1 LPANPEIVEPM
12 KPKTKDLLQRYAVAS
27 LGLIFVAVGVAL
39 SLKSNLG
46 TAPISCPPAV
56 MNLQWSFLSVG
67 TLTWMMHIVL
77 ILIQAAI
84 LRRRFKVSYLM
95 QIPAAFVFGYL
106 CDAAIWAFDWL
117 QVDSYETQMF
127 LCILTI
133 LVTAIGVRLEVI
145 GNAWMLAGEMT
156 TVVLSDVTQTRFST
170 VKVLFDIFCV
180 ILSAAFAWF
189 AFGYLT
195 GNGSSVVIRE
205 GTLILAICTGLC
217 MKLTDTVVDKVFRRF
232 LERQQ

>member
-1 LPANPEIVEPM
+1 M

-56 MNLQWSFLSVG
+56 MNLRWSFLSVG

-205 GTLILAICTGLC
+205 GTLILAICTACLPGYCCL
-217 MKLTDTVVDKVFRRF
+217 
-232 LERQQ
+232 

>member
-1 LPANPEIVEPM
+1 M

-205 GTLILAICTGLC
+205 GTLLLALLTGLC
-217 MKLTDTVVDKVFRRF
+217 MKLTDPLVDRVFGHAV
-232 LERQQ
+232 EGK

>member
-1 LPANPEIVEPM
+1 M

-195 GNGSSVVIRE
+195 GNGNSVVIRE

-217 MKLTDTVVDKVFRRF
+217 MKLTDPVVDKVFRRF
-232 LERQQ
+232 LERQR

>member
-1 LPANPEIVEPM
+1 M

-56 MNLQWSFLSVG
+56 MNLRWSFLSVG

-170 VKVLFDIFCV
+170 V
-180 ILSAAFAWF
+180 
-189 AFGYLT
+189 
-195 GNGSSVVIRE
+195 
-205 GTLILAICTGLC
+205 
-217 MKLTDTVVDKVFRRF
+217 
-232 LERQQ
+232 

>member
-1 LPANPEIVEPM
+1 M

-205 GTLILAICTGLC
+205 GTLLHGP
-217 MKLTDTVVDKVFRRF
+217 MHETDRSDGG
-232 LERQQ
+232 